1 MCPLFLKWPKKRS
14 AWFNINW
21 ILIGK
26 NLSGCLWAQLSCLTL
41 LSFCSMTQSLLSI
54 FPGCQYFR
62 KWIFTLTF
70 DRVLRND
77 PSALCSVMIL
87 PFLPALEPRLDLFVI
102 IHHPFPLSLCIISII
117 LRVSTWLNLIHL
129 TKKKNSHHW
138 TEINQ
143 LPTAHLTYPLLQ
155 ASHKARKRSLLE
167 DKCGNIDCVGRN
179 IPQVMIRHFHNA
191 QSSERTISEG
201 RSLSGDPI
209 TQALW

>member
-1 MCPLFLKWPKKRS
+1 M
-14 AWFNINW
+14 
-21 ILIGK
+21 
-26 NLSGCLWAQLSCLTL
+26 SGCLWAQLSCLAL
-41 LSFCSMTQSLLSI
+41 LSFCSMTQSLLFI
-54 FPGCQYFR
+54 FPECQYFM
-62 KWIFTLTF
+62 KFIFTLTF
-70 DRVLRND
+70 ECY
-77 PSALCSVMIL
+77 AMIFWHCSVMIL

-102 IHHPFPLSLCIISII
+102 IHHPFPLSLCIIPII

-129 TKKKNSHHW
+129 TKKKKSHHW

-155 ASHKARKRSLLE
+155 ASHKARKHSLSE

>member
-1 MCPLFLKWPKKRS
+1 MHDLIKKKYLLLPKSVWLFVGPTFLFGPAVFWLYMTPS
-14 AWFNINW
+14 LFYPSSPSVNISGNEFSLW
-21 ILIGK
+21 
-26 NLSGCLWAQLSCLTL
+26 LSTACYTMIIRQH
-41 LSFCSMTQSLLSI
+41 
-54 FPGCQYFR
+54 
-62 KWIFTLTF
+62 
-70 DRVLRND
+70 
-77 PSALCSVMIL
+77 CSVMIL

-102 IHHPFPLSLCIISII
+102 IHHPFPLSSCIISII

-155 ASHKARKRSLLE
+155 ASHKARKHSLSE

>member
-1 MCPLFLKWPKKRS
+1 MECPKKNN
-14 AWFNINW
+14 AWFKEKGIF
-21 ILIGK
+21 IIAEI
-26 NLSGCLWAQLSCLTL
+26 CLVVCGPNFPVWSCCLFALYDTH
-41 LSFCSMTQSLLSI
+41 SLLSS
-54 FPGCQYFR
+54 FPECQYFR
-62 KWIFTLTF
+62 KWIFALTF
-70 DRVLRND
+70 DRVIIRH
-77 PSALCSVMIL
+77 CSVMIL

-102 IHHPFPLSLCIISII
+102 IHHPFPLSSCIISII

-129 TKKKNSHHW
+129 TKKKKNSHHW

-155 ASHKARKRSLLE
+155 ASHKARKHSLSE